1 MGMANQPIISYA
13 LRGIRVAEM
22 STGECNGTT
31 EKTNACFGNENGR
44 EGVGF
49 KKNGMP

>member
-22 STGECNGTT
+22 STGECNGKQRKPMPALEMRME
-31 EKTNACFGNENGR
+31 EK
-44 EGVGF
+44 V
-49 KKNGMP
+49 